1 MESIKSFYNQDV
13 KSWVRNKPMNWCRI
27 LSIIS
32 GKLKI
37 AVGNLSVTWDVSVA
51 EKWIQFGM
59 PATAAVASRGLYKPK
74 SLTNKERLTK
84 WGGSQDKKS

>member
-1 MESIKSFYNQDV
+1 MKSGYNQDV

-37 AVGNLSVTWDVSVA
+37 GEGNLSATRHVSVA
-51 EKWIQFGM
+51 ELKKKRRVIYQM
-59 PATAAVASRGLYKPK
+59 PLNAIAFAGKI
-74 SLTNKERLTK
+74 
-84 WGGSQDKKS
+84 